1 MSPMAIQKLIS
12 YQISTSAKCVSWYK
26 WRKRQTTSL
35 NLAPS
40 LTSKSNNRT
49 DFCEFHHFWPASNH
63 VHLPHSLREMFI
75 LKGHS
80 VLTWF
85 LSEREGSHVP
95 DGHQLMSHMAPK
107 SCAMPSDKVG
117 FDPELKER
125 RAFQLNFEKEKG
137 LHYLSST
144 DPARTLL
151 LVTVWLSVTAKKSL
165 LSHKR
170 EAHWIYLTLKIF
182 FVVRFFKKWGIQQ
195 QKKKKTFS
203 ISIIRAFVKKLYQKN
218 YHWLLPSW
226 VHF

>member
-1 MSPMAIQKLIS
+1 MDRRVTPPRRGLVVGSKNFKVKRTWEPIKATSKWLSVIPNVANRDSKIIS
-12 YQISTSAKCVSWYK
+12 YQISTSAKCVSRYK

-125 RAFQLNFEKEKG
+125 RAFQLNCEKEKG

-144 DPARTLL
+144 GSDSPLL
-151 LVTVWLSVTAKKSL
+151 LVIKITTYSWK
-165 LSHKR
+165 
-170 EAHWIYLTLKIF
+170 ELK
-182 FVVRFFKKWGIQQ
+182 
-195 QKKKKTFS
+195 
-203 ISIIRAFVKKLYQKN
+203 
-218 YHWLLPSW
+218 
-226 VHF
+226 

>member
-1 MSPMAIQKLIS
+1 
-12 YQISTSAKCVSWYK
+12 
-26 WRKRQTTSL
+26 
-35 NLAPS
+35 
-40 LTSKSNNRT
+40 
-49 DFCEFHHFWPASNH
+49 
-63 VHLPHSLREMFI
+63 MFI

-85 LSEREGSHVP
+85 LSEKEGSHVP

-144 DPARTLL
+144 HPVRTLL

-170 EAHWIYLTLKIF
+170 EAH
-182 FVVRFFKKWGIQQ
+182 
-195 QKKKKTFS
+195 
-203 ISIIRAFVKKLYQKN
+203 
-218 YHWLLPSW
+218 
-226 VHF
+226 

>member
-1 MSPMAIQKLIS
+1 
-12 YQISTSAKCVSWYK
+12 
-26 WRKRQTTSL
+26 
-35 NLAPS
+35 
-40 LTSKSNNRT
+40 
-49 DFCEFHHFWPASNH
+49 
-63 VHLPHSLREMFI
+63 MFI
-75 LKGHS
+75 LRGHN

-85 LSEREGSHVP
+85 SSDTEGSHVP

-125 RAFQLNFEKEKG
+125 RAFQLNFEKETG

-170 EAHWIYLTLKIF
+170 EAH
-182 FVVRFFKKWGIQQ
+182 
-195 QKKKKTFS
+195 
-203 ISIIRAFVKKLYQKN
+203 
-218 YHWLLPSW
+218 
-226 VHF
+226 

>member
-1 MSPMAIQKLIS
+1 MSPIAIQKLIS

-40 LTSKSNNRT
+40 LTSRSNNRR
-49 DFCEFHHFWPASNH
+49 DFYGFHQFWPVSNQ
-63 VHLPHSLREMFI
+63 VHLPLSPWEMFI
-75 LKGHS
+75 LRGHS

-85 LSEREGSHVP
+85 LSEKEGSHVP

-144 DPARTLL
+144 DPVRTLL

-170 EAHWIYLTLKIF
+170 EAHWTYLTLKIF
-182 FVVRFFKKWGIQQ
+182 FVVRCFKKWGIQQ
-195 QKKKKTFS
+195 QKKKK
-203 ISIIRAFVKKLYQKN
+203 KN
-218 YHWLLPSW
+218 LVYL
-226 VHF
+226 

>member
-1 MSPMAIQKLIS
+1 MSPIAIQKLIS

-26 WRKRQTTSL
+26 WRKRQTTFL

-49 DFCEFHHFWPASNH
+49 DFCEFRHFWPASNH

-85 LSEREGSHVP
+85 LSEKEGSHVP

-107 SCAMPSDKVG
+107 SCAMPNDKVG

-195 QKKKKTFS
+195 QQKKKTFS
-203 ISIIRAFVKKLYQKN
+203 ISIIRAFVKKT
-218 YHWLLPSW
+218 LPKILSLTLT
-226 VHF
+226 

>member
-1 MSPMAIQKLIS
+1 MSPIAIQKLIS

-49 DFCEFHHFWPASNH
+49 DFCEFHH

-80 VLTWF
+80 VLTWV
-85 LSEREGSHVP
+85 LSEKEGSHVP

-125 RAFQLNFEKEKG
+125 RAFRLNFEKEKG

-203 ISIIRAFVKKLYQKN
+203 ISIIRAFVKKKLYQKY

>member
-1 MSPMAIQKLIS
+1 
-12 YQISTSAKCVSWYK
+12 
-26 WRKRQTTSL
+26 
-35 NLAPS
+35 
-40 LTSKSNNRT
+40 
-49 DFCEFHHFWPASNH
+49 
-63 VHLPHSLREMFI
+63 MFI

-85 LSEREGSHVP
+85 LSEKEGSHVP

-107 SCAMPSDKVG
+107 SCAMPSDKVA

-144 DPARTLL
+144 DPVRTLL

-170 EAHWIYLTLKIF
+170 EAH
-182 FVVRFFKKWGIQQ
+182 
-195 QKKKKTFS
+195 
-203 ISIIRAFVKKLYQKN
+203 
-218 YHWLLPSW
+218 
-226 VHF
+226 

>member
-1 MSPMAIQKLIS
+1 MIQMEEKANNIFES
-12 YQISTSAKCVSWYK
+12 S
-26 WRKRQTTSL
+26 
-35 NLAPS
+35 
-40 LTSKSNNRT
+40 SKSNNRT

-151 LVTVWLSVTAKKSL
+151 LVTVWLSVTAKKSH
-165 LSHKR
+165 LSQKR

-203 ISIIRAFVKKLYQKN
+203 ISIIRAFVKKT
-218 YHWLLPSW
+218 LPKKLSLTLT
-226 VHF
+226 